1 MKLLRCSVDARQDT
15 MSEAAE
21 RARSEKCRA
30 ALSRRPERAAPEE
43 RTARQGGSF
52 ERAARTLAIGDTG
65 ALYRAELPAPG
76 AALLNFTL

>member
-1 MKLLRCSVDARQDT
+1 MKLLRCSVDARQET

-21 RARSEKCRA
+21 RARSESAA

-52 ERAARTLAIGDTG
+52 ERAARTLATGETG